1 MRSINI
7 ASAASAAIGLSLIA
21 AALFFGATVQDVAG
35 VLPRIPFGSS
45 AEAEEF
51 RLSDS
56 EALARASSAAQEQ
69 LDQSVGRDREV
80 GGTRVPAVRVRVEE
94 MRLVDQTFRGHASSF
109 TSIAGSHD
117 LGGGADVW
125 TFEWELRGLSVPEL
139 QMPDAVLRVV
149 IAIEDGT
156 GKVRM
161 VRVSTVNAIY
171 AAR

>member
-1 MRSINI
+1 MRTGQVNQVFRQRNQLRF
-7 ASAASAAIGLSLIA
+7 AIGIA
-21 AALFFGATVQDVAG
+21 
-35 VLPRIPFGSS
+35 
-45 AEAEEF
+45 EF
-51 RLSDS
+51 
-56 EALARASSAAQEQ
+56 
-69 LDQSVGRDREV
+69 
-80 GGTRVPAVRVRVEE
+80 
-94 MRLVDQTFRGHASSF
+94 
-109 TSIAGSHD
+109 D